1 MKEYK
6 AISFRYM
13 IGDFISGRL
22 KKLMVSGKRYVP
34 RPGLKIIFD
43 LSVRQ
48 MTSNMQLLTSAM
60 SDVRRSISH
69 LLDIINV
76 IKIIFFWSCWI
87 KHLLWGL
94 LVGKKRLFK
103 IGTKFVKAPKL
114 SKHKFGYN
122 LILKYSP
129 PPNYKTLSSRYRAI
143 RAS

>member
-1 MKEYK
+1 
-6 AISFRYM
+6 M

-76 IKIIFFWSCWI
+76 IKIIFFLV
-87 KHLLWGL
+87 LLDKTPLMG
-94 LVGKKRLFK
+94 
-103 IGTKFVKAPKL
+103 
-114 SKHKFGYN
+114 
-122 LILKYSP
+122 
-129 PPNYKTLSSRYRAI
+129 TLSWKKKI
-143 RAS
+143 VQNWN